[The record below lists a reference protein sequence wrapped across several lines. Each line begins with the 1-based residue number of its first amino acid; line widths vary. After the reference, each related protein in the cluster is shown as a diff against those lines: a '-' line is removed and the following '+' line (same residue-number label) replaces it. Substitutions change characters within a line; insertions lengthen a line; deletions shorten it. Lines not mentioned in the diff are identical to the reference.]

1 MIKKTPTKSETLF
14 RGVGGVLLISILII
28 TSLEATSYE
37 TARCI
42 RVIDGDTI
50 ELSSG
55 KRVRYIGINTPE
67 IRRTDAITK
76 ELGKSAKAFN
86 EDLVL
91 DRTVRL
97 VFDVEQEDKYGNL
110 LAYVYVG
117 NTFVNAE
124 LVRSGYASAYG
135 HPPNIRYAEFFEGL
149 EDEAKEGK
157 RGLWFMVEKVR
168 YQPQE

>member
-1 MIKKTPTKSETLF
+1 MEKTAAIMGTF
-14 RGVGGVLLISILII
+14 RKTGGVLLITILVV
-28 TSLEATSYE
+28 TALSATSYE

-55 KRVRYIGINTPE
+55 RRVRYIGINTPE

-76 ELGKSAKAFN
+76 ELGKSAKAYN

-91 DRTVRL
+91 DRAVRL
-97 VFDVEQEDKYGNL
+97 VFDVKQEDKYGNL

-117 NTFVNAE
+117 DTFVNAE

-149 EDEAKEGK
+149 ENEAKEGR
-157 RGLWFMVEKVR
+157 RGLWLMVERMR